1 MATLAPSQISASVCY
16 LETIGR
22 VTGQPHGI
30 EIWFAA
36 DSDTIWMLSGSGDQ
50 SDWVK
55 NLQRNPAVRI
65 RIAGEWVS
73 GLASVVADPVQAQR
87 ARERIAAKYYGWT
100 AGPLPNEWNRTS
112 LPIAIAIGPNRGLAS
127 DI

>member
-1 MATLAPSQISASVCY
+1 MATLAPSQISASVCH

-22 VTGQPHGI
+22 VTGTPHEI

-36 DSDTIWMLSGSGDQ
+36 DGDTIWMLSGSGDR

-55 NLQRNPAVRI
+55 NVQRNPAVRI

-73 GLASVVADPVQAQR
+73 GRAAVVRDPVQVQR
-87 ARERIAAKYYGWT
+87 AREQIAAKYYGWT

-112 LPIAIAIGPNRGLAS
+112 LPITIAIGLNRELAS
-127 DI
+127 DN